1 MMNTSYKQT
10 YFDIIIRGGIV
21 IDGTGKN
28 SYKADIAII
37 GDKIVEVGS
46 IKGESKKEI
55 NAHNLIITPGFIDI
69 HTHYDGQAVWDNYLK
84 PSSLHG
90 VTTVVMGNCGVG
102 FAPCKK
108 NDREKLVELM
118 EGVEDI
124 PSPVMHEGLN
134 WDWETFPEYLDA
146 LDKNKRDIDICAL
159 IPHAAL
165 RVFVMGQRAINH
177 EKASEEDM
185 LKMRKISSDAIKS
198 GAFGFSTSRTISHK
212 SCNGEYTPT
221 LRAHESELMAIAE
234 GLKDANGGFME
245 IVSDWNEPSPEE
257 EFEVLRRIAKKSG
270 RPIVFTCNQR
280 HDRTEYWN
288 DLMRLAREVKSEN
301 LSIRPVVAPRPIGIL
316 LGLNGSQNPFSGT
329 LTYKEIA
336 HLSLIE
342 RLNIMKDDGI
352 RKKILSEDPIKD
364 SQFPLINRISYKQM
378 YEFGSEANYAPNKNE
393 SLEVRAAKEDKTAQE
408 LAYDILIKN
417 DGKSF
422 IYTPLVN
429 FASNNLDVC
438 ETMLIDRNAIMGL
451 GDGGAHVGF
460 ILDAGFPTW
469 LIDYWCNKKNKF
481 SKEETIRRLTT
492 DTAMAA
498 GLHDRG
504 KIKKGFKADINI
516 LDWNNVGAGQPYI
529 INDLPAGGKRLMQET
544 TGIEYTIVSGN
555 ITYLKGKPTGKLPG
569 TLVRRV

>member
-1 MMNTSYKQT
+1 M
-10 YFDIIIRGGIV
+10 YFDIIIRNGSI
-21 IDGTGKN
+21 IDGTGRD
-28 SYKADIAII
+28 SYKADIAIL
-37 GDKIVEVGS
+37 GDKIVDIGV
-46 IKGESKKEI
+46 IKGASKKEI
-55 NAHNLIITPGFIDI
+55 NAKNLIITPGFIDI

-90 VTTVVMGNCGVG
+90 VTTVIMGNCGVG

-108 NDREKLVELM
+108 DDREKLVELM

-146 LDKNKRDIDICAL
+146 LDKNNRDIDVCAL

-165 RVFVMGQRAINH
+165 RVFVMGKRAINH
-177 EKASEEDM
+177 ERATEEDM
-185 LKMRKISSDAIKS
+185 IQMRKISADAIRS

-212 SCNGEYTPT
+212 SCDGEFTPT
-221 LRAHESELMAIAE
+221 LRAHESELMAIAK

-257 EFEVLRRIAKKSG
+257 EFAVLRKIAKSTNI
-270 RPIVFTCNQR
+270 PIVFTCNQR
-280 HDRTEYWN
+280 HDRTEYWK
-288 DLMRLAREVKSEN
+288 DLMRLAREAKNDN

-329 LTYKEIA
+329 PTYKKIA
-336 HLSLIE
+336 HLSLKE
-342 RLNIMKDDGI
+342 RVNIMKGEKI
-352 RKKILSEDPIKD
+352 RNSILDEDPIKD
-364 SQFPLINRISYKQM
+364 SKFPLINRISYKQM
-378 YEFGSEANYAPNKNE
+378 YEFGTEANYAPDKNE
-393 SLEVRAAKEDKTAQE
+393 SLAIRSIKEKITAQE
-408 LAYDILIKN
+408 LAYNILIK
-417 DGKSF
+417 DEGKAF
-422 IYTPLVN
+422 IYSPLVN
-429 FASNNLDVC
+429 FASNNLDAC
-438 ETMLIDRNAIMGL
+438 EAMLIDKNAIMGL

-516 LDWNNVGAGQPYI
+516 LDWKNVGAGHPYI
-529 INDLPAGGKRLMQET
+529 VNDLPAGGKRLMQET
-544 TGIEYTIVSGN
+544 TGFEYTIVSGN
-555 ITYLKGKPTGKLPG
+555 IIYIKGKPTGNLPG
-569 TLVRRV
+569 TLVRRS

>member
-1 MMNTSYKQT
+1 M
-10 YFDIIIRGGIV
+10 YFDIIIRNGSI
-21 IDGTGKN
+21 IDGTGRA
-28 SYKADIAII
+28 SYKADIAIL
-37 GDKIVEVGS
+37 GDKIVDIGV
-46 IKGESKKEI
+46 IKGHSKKEI
-55 NAHNLIITPGFIDI
+55 NAKNLIITPGFIDI
-69 HTHYDGQAVWDNYLK
+69 HTHYDGQAVWDHYLK

-108 NDREKLVELM
+108 EDREKLVELM

-124 PSPVMHEGLN
+124 PSPVMHEGLK

-146 LDKNKRDIDICAL
+146 LDKNNRDIDVCAL

-177 EKASEEDM
+177 EMATEEDM
-185 LKMRKISSDAIKS
+185 IQMRKISSEAIKS

-212 SCNGEYTPT
+212 SRDGEFTPT

-257 EFEVLRRIAKKSG
+257 EFEVLRRIAKSTN

-280 HDRTEYWN
+280 HDRTEYWH
-288 DLMRLAREVKSEN
+288 DLMRLAREAKNEN

-329 LTYKEIA
+329 PTYKKIA
-336 HLSLIE
+336 HLNFKE
-342 RLNIMKDDGI
+342 RVNIMKSEQI
-352 RKKILSEDPIKD
+352 KKSILSEDPIKD

-378 YEFGSEANYAPNKNE
+378 YEFSAEANYAPDKSE
-393 SLEVRAAKEDKTAQE
+393 SLEIRAIKEKITAQE

-417 DGKSF
+417 EGKAF
-422 IYTPLVN
+422 IYSPLVN
-429 FASNNLDVC
+429 FASNNLDAC
-438 ETMLIDRNAIMGL
+438 EAMLIDKNAIMGL

-469 LIDYWCNKKNKF
+469 LINYWCNKKNKF

-492 DTAMAA
+492 DTANAA

-516 LDWNNVGAGQPYI
+516 LDWKNIRAGYPYI
-529 INDLPAGGKRLMQET
+529 VNDLPAGGKRLMQKT
-544 TGIEYTIVSGN
+544 TGFEYTIVSGN
-555 ITYLKGKPTGKLPG
+555 IIYIRGKPTGILPG
-569 TLVRRV
+569 RLVRRS

>member
-1 MMNTSYKQT
+1 M
-10 YFDIIIRGGIV
+10 YFDIIIRNGSI
-21 IDGTGKN
+21 IDGTGRD
-28 SYKADIAII
+28 SYKADIAIL
-37 GDKIVEVGS
+37 GDKIVDIGV
-46 IKGESKKEI
+46 IKGASKKEI
-55 NAHNLIITPGFIDI
+55 NAKNLIITPGFIDI

-90 VTTVVMGNCGVG
+90 VTTVIMGNCGVG

-108 NDREKLVELM
+108 DDREKLVELM

-146 LDKNKRDIDICAL
+146 LDKNNRDIDVCAL

-165 RVFVMGQRAINH
+165 RVFVMGKRAINH
-177 EKASEEDM
+177 ERATEEDM
-185 LKMRKISSDAIKS
+185 IQMRKISADAIKS

-212 SCNGEYTPT
+212 SCDGEFTPT
-221 LRAHESELMAIAE
+221 LRAHESELVAIAK

-257 EFEVLRRIAKKSG
+257 EFAVLRKIAKSTNI
-270 RPIVFTCNQR
+270 PIVFTCNQR
-280 HDRTEYWN
+280 HDRTEYWK
-288 DLMRLAREVKSEN
+288 DLMRLAREAKNDN

-329 LTYKEIA
+329 PTYKKIA
-336 HLSLIE
+336 HLSLKE
-342 RLNIMKDDGI
+342 RVNIMKGEKI
-352 RKKILSEDPIKD
+352 RNNILDEDPIKD
-364 SQFPLINRISYKQM
+364 SKFPLINRISYKQM
-378 YEFGSEANYAPNKNE
+378 YEFGREANYSPDKNE
-393 SLEVRAAKEDKTAQE
+393 SLAIRSIKEKITAQE
-408 LAYDILIKN
+408 LAYNILIK
-417 DGKSF
+417 DEGKAF
-422 IYTPLVN
+422 IYSPLVN
-429 FASNNLDVC
+429 FASNNLDAC
-438 ETMLIDRNAIMGL
+438 EAMLIDKNAIMGL

-516 LDWNNVGAGQPYI
+516 LDWKNVGAGHPYI
-529 INDLPAGGKRLMQET
+529 VNDLPAGGKRLMQET
-544 TGIEYTIVSGN
+544 TGFEYTIVSGN
-555 ITYLKGKPTGKLPG
+555 IIYIKGKPTGNLPG
-569 TLVRRV
+569 TLVRRS

>member
-1 MMNTSYKQT
+1 M
-10 YFDIIIRGGIV
+10 YFDIIIRNGSI
-21 IDGTGKN
+21 IDGTGRD
-28 SYKADIAII
+28 SYKADIAIL
-37 GDKIVEVGS
+37 GDKIVDIGV
-46 IKGESKKEI
+46 IKGASKKEI
-55 NAHNLIITPGFIDI
+55 NAKNLIITPGFIDI

-90 VTTVVMGNCGVG
+90 VTTVIMGNCGVG

-108 NDREKLVELM
+108 DDREKLVELM

-146 LDKNKRDIDICAL
+146 LDKNNRDIDVCAL

-165 RVFVMGQRAINH
+165 RVFVMGKRAINH
-177 EKASEEDM
+177 ERATEEDM
-185 LKMRKISSDAIKS
+185 IQMRKISADAIKS

-212 SCNGEYTPT
+212 SCDGEFTPT
-221 LRAHESELMAIAE
+221 LRAHESELMAIAK

-257 EFEVLRRIAKKSG
+257 EFAVLRKIAKSTNI
-270 RPIVFTCNQR
+270 PIVFTCNQR
-280 HDRTEYWN
+280 HDRTEYWK
-288 DLMRLAREVKSEN
+288 DLMRLAREAKNDN

-329 LTYKEIA
+329 PTYKKIA
-336 HLSLIE
+336 HLSLKE
-342 RLNIMKDDGI
+342 RVNIMKGEKI
-352 RKKILSEDPIKD
+352 RNSILDEDPIKD
-364 SQFPLINRISYKQM
+364 SKFPLINRISYKQM
-378 YEFGSEANYAPNKNE
+378 YEFGTEANYAPDKNE
-393 SLEVRAAKEDKTAQE
+393 SLAIRSIKEKITAQE
-408 LAYDILIKN
+408 LAYNILIK
-417 DGKSF
+417 DEGKAF
-422 IYTPLVN
+422 IYSPLVN
-429 FASNNLDVC
+429 FASNNLDAC
-438 ETMLIDRNAIMGL
+438 EAMLIDKNAIMGL

-498 GLHDRG
+498 GLYDRG

-516 LDWNNVGAGQPYI
+516 LDWKNVGAGHPYI
-529 INDLPAGGKRLMQET
+529 VNDLPAGGKRLMQET
-544 TGIEYTIVSGN
+544 TGFEYTIVSGN
-555 ITYLKGKPTGKLPG
+555 ITYIKGKPTGNLPG
-569 TLVRRV
+569 TLVRRS

>member
-1 MMNTSYKQT
+1 
-10 YFDIIIRGGIV
+10 
-21 IDGTGKN
+21 
-28 SYKADIAII
+28 
-37 GDKIVEVGS
+37 
-46 IKGESKKEI
+46 
-55 NAHNLIITPGFIDI
+55 
-69 HTHYDGQAVWDNYLK
+69 
-84 PSSLHG
+84 
-90 VTTVVMGNCGVG
+90 MGNCGVG

-108 NDREKLVELM
+108 EDREKLVELM

-124 PSPVMHEGLN
+124 PSPVMHEGLK

-146 LDKNKRDIDICAL
+146 LDKNNRDIDVCAL

-177 EKASEEDM
+177 EMATEEDM
-185 LKMRKISSDAIKS
+185 IQMRKISSEAIKS

-212 SCNGEYTPT
+212 SRDGEFTPT

-257 EFEVLRRIAKKSG
+257 EFEVLRRIAKSTN

-280 HDRTEYWN
+280 HDRTEYWH
-288 DLMRLAREVKSEN
+288 DLMRLAREAKNEN

-329 LTYKEIA
+329 PTYKNIA
-336 HLSLIE
+336 HLNFKE
-342 RLNIMKDDGI
+342 RVNIMKSEQI
-352 RKKILSEDPIKD
+352 RKSILSEDPIKD

-378 YEFGSEANYAPNKNE
+378 YEFSAEANYAPDKSE
-393 SLEVRAAKEDKTAQE
+393 SLEIRAIKEKITAQE

-417 DGKSF
+417 EGKAF
-422 IYTPLVN
+422 IYSPLVN
-429 FASNNLDVC
+429 FASNNLDAC
-438 ETMLIDRNAIMGL
+438 EAMLIDKNAIMGL

-469 LIDYWCNKKNKF
+469 LINYWCNKKNKF

-492 DTAMAA
+492 DTANAA

-516 LDWNNVGAGQPYI
+516 LDWKNIRAGYPYI
-529 INDLPAGGKRLMQET
+529 VNDLPAGGKRLMQKT
-544 TGIEYTIVSGN
+544 TGFEYTIVSGN
-555 ITYLKGKPTGKLPG
+555 IIYIRGKPTGILPG
-569 TLVRRV
+569 RLVRRS

>member
-1 MMNTSYKQT
+1 M
-10 YFDIIIRGGIV
+10 YFDIIIRNGSI
-21 IDGTGKN
+21 IDGTGRD
-28 SYKADIAII
+28 SYKADIAIL
-37 GDKIVEVGS
+37 GDKIVDIGV
-46 IKGESKKEI
+46 IKGASKKEI
-55 NAHNLIITPGFIDI
+55 NAKNLIITPGFIDI
-69 HTHYDGQAVWDNYLK
+69 HTHYDGQSVWDNYLK

-90 VTTVVMGNCGVG
+90 VTTVIMGNCGVG

-108 NDREKLVELM
+108 DDREKLIELM

-146 LDKNKRDIDICAL
+146 LDKNNRDIDVCAL

-165 RVFVMGQRAINH
+165 RVFVMGKRAINH
-177 EKASEEDM
+177 ERATEEDM
-185 LKMRKISSDAIKS
+185 IQMRKISADAIKS

-212 SCNGEYTPT
+212 SCDGEFTPT
-221 LRAHESELMAIAE
+221 LRAHESELMAIAK

-257 EFEVLRRIAKKSG
+257 EFAVLRKIAKSTNI
-270 RPIVFTCNQR
+270 PIVFTCNQR
-280 HDRTEYWN
+280 HDRTEYWK
-288 DLMRLAREVKSEN
+288 DLMRLAREAKNDN

-329 LTYKEIA
+329 PTYKKIA
-336 HLSLIE
+336 HLSLKE
-342 RLNIMKDDGI
+342 RVNIMKGEKI
-352 RKKILSEDPIKD
+352 RNSILDEDPIKD
-364 SQFPLINRISYKQM
+364 SKFPLINRISYKQM
-378 YEFGSEANYAPNKNE
+378 YEFGTEGNYAPDKNE
-393 SLEVRAAKEDKTAQE
+393 SLAIRSIKEKITAQE
-408 LAYDILIKN
+408 LAYNILIK
-417 DGKSF
+417 DEGKAF
-422 IYTPLVN
+422 IYSPLVN
-429 FASNNLDVC
+429 FASNNLDAC
-438 ETMLIDRNAIMGL
+438 EAMLIDKNAIMGL

-516 LDWNNVGAGQPYI
+516 LDWKNVGAGHPYI
-529 INDLPAGGKRLMQET
+529 VNDLPAGGKRLMQET
-544 TGIEYTIVSGN
+544 TGFEYTIVSGN
-555 ITYLKGKPTGKLPG
+555 ITYIKGKPTGNLPG
-569 TLVRRV
+569 TLVRRS

>member
-1 MMNTSYKQT
+1 M
-10 YFDIIIRGGIV
+10 YFDIIIRNGSI
-21 IDGTGKN
+21 IDGTGRA
-28 SYKADIAII
+28 SYKADIAIL
-37 GDKIVEVGS
+37 GDKIVDIGV
-46 IKGESKKEI
+46 IKGHSKKEI
-55 NAHNLIITPGFIDI
+55 NAKNLIITPGFIDI
-69 HTHYDGQAVWDNYLK
+69 HTHYDGQAVWDHYLK

-108 NDREKLVELM
+108 EDREKLVELM

-124 PSPVMHEGLN
+124 PSPVMHEGLK

-146 LDKNKRDIDICAL
+146 LDKNNRDIDVCAL

-177 EKASEEDM
+177 EMATEEDM
-185 LKMRKISSDAIKS
+185 IQMRKISSEAIKS

-212 SCNGEYTPT
+212 SRDGEFTPT

-257 EFEVLRRIAKKSG
+257 EFEVLRRIAKSTN

-280 HDRTEYWN
+280 HDRTEYWH
-288 DLMRLAREVKSEN
+288 DLMRLAREAKNEN

-329 LTYKEIA
+329 PTYKKIA
-336 HLSLIE
+336 HLNFKE
-342 RLNIMKDDGI
+342 RVNIIKSEQI
-352 RKKILSEDPIKD
+352 RKSILSEDPIKD

-378 YEFGSEANYAPNKNE
+378 YEFSAEANYAPDKSE
-393 SLEVRAAKEDKTAQE
+393 SLEIRAIKEKITAQE

-417 DGKSF
+417 EGKAF
-422 IYTPLVN
+422 IYSPLVN
-429 FASNNLDVC
+429 FASNNLDAC
-438 ETMLIDRNAIMGL
+438 EAMLIDKNAIMGL

-469 LIDYWCNKKNKF
+469 LINYWCNKKNKF

-492 DTAMAA
+492 DTANAA

-516 LDWNNVGAGQPYI
+516 LDWKNIRAGYPYI
-529 INDLPAGGKRLMQET
+529 VNDLPAGGKRLMQKT
-544 TGIEYTIVSGN
+544 TGFEYTIVSGN
-555 ITYLKGKPTGKLPG
+555 IIYIRGKPTGILPG
-569 TLVRRV
+569 RLVRRS

>member
-1 MMNTSYKQT
+1 M
-10 YFDIIIRGGIV
+10 YFDIIIRNGSI
-21 IDGTGKN
+21 IDGTGRD
-28 SYKADIAII
+28 SYKADIAIL
-37 GDKIVEVGS
+37 GDKIVDIGV
-46 IKGESKKEI
+46 IKGASKKEI
-55 NAHNLIITPGFIDI
+55 NAKNLIITPGFIDI

-90 VTTVVMGNCGVG
+90 VTTVIMGNCGVG

-108 NDREKLVELM
+108 DDREKLIELM

-146 LDKNKRDIDICAL
+146 LDKNNRDIDVCAL

-165 RVFVMGQRAINH
+165 RVFVMGKRAINH
-177 EKASEEDM
+177 ERATEEDM
-185 LKMRKISSDAIKS
+185 IQMRKISADAIKS

-212 SCNGEYTPT
+212 SCDGEFTPT
-221 LRAHESELMAIAE
+221 LRAHESELMAIAK

-257 EFEVLRRIAKKSG
+257 EFAVLRKIAKSTNI
-270 RPIVFTCNQR
+270 PIVFTCNQR
-280 HDRTEYWN
+280 HDRTEYWK
-288 DLMRLAREVKSEN
+288 DLMRLAREAKYDN

-329 LTYKEIA
+329 PTYKKIA
-336 HLSLIE
+336 HLSLKE
-342 RLNIMKDDGI
+342 RVNIMKSEKI
-352 RKKILSEDPIKD
+352 RNNILDEDPIKD
-364 SQFPLINRISYKQM
+364 SKFPLINRISYKQM
-378 YEFGSEANYAPNKNE
+378 YEFGTEGNYAPDKNE
-393 SLEVRAAKEDKTAQE
+393 SLAIRSIKEKITAQE
-408 LAYDILIKN
+408 LAYNILIK
-417 DGKSF
+417 DEGKAF
-422 IYTPLVN
+422 IYSPLVN
-429 FASNNLDVC
+429 FASNNLDAC
-438 ETMLIDRNAIMGL
+438 EAMLIDKNAIMGL

-516 LDWNNVGAGQPYI
+516 LDWKNVAAGHPYI
-529 INDLPAGGKRLMQET
+529 VNDLPAGGKRLMQET
-544 TGIEYTIVSGN
+544 TGFEYTIVSGN
-555 ITYLKGKPTGKLPG
+555 ITYIKGKPTGNLPG
-569 TLVRRV
+569 TLVRRS

>member
-1 MMNTSYKQT
+1 M
-10 YFDIIIRGGIV
+10 YFDIIIRNGSI
-21 IDGTGKN
+21 IDGTGRD
-28 SYKADIAII
+28 SYKADIAIL
-37 GDKIVEVGS
+37 GDKIVDIGV
-46 IKGESKKEI
+46 IKGASKKEI
-55 NAHNLIITPGFIDI
+55 NAKNLIITPGFIDI

-90 VTTVVMGNCGVG
+90 VTTVIMGNCGVG

-108 NDREKLVELM
+108 DDREKLIELM

-146 LDKNKRDIDICAL
+146 LDKNNRDIDVCAL

-165 RVFVMGQRAINH
+165 RVFVMGKRAINH
-177 EKASEEDM
+177 ERATEEDM
-185 LKMRKISSDAIKS
+185 IQMRKISADAIRS

-212 SCNGEYTPT
+212 SCDGEFTPT
-221 LRAHESELMAIAE
+221 LRAHESELMAIAK

-257 EFEVLRRIAKKSG
+257 EFAVLRKIAKSTNI
-270 RPIVFTCNQR
+270 PIVFTCNQR
-280 HDRTEYWN
+280 HDRTEYWK
-288 DLMRLAREVKSEN
+288 DLMRLAREAKNDN

-329 LTYKEIA
+329 PTYKKIA
-336 HLSLIE
+336 HLSLKE
-342 RLNIMKDDGI
+342 RVNIMKGEKI
-352 RKKILSEDPIKD
+352 RNSILDEDPIKD
-364 SQFPLINRISYKQM
+364 SKFPLINRISYKQM
-378 YEFGSEANYAPNKNE
+378 YEFGTEANYAPDKNE
-393 SLEVRAAKEDKTAQE
+393 SLAIRSIKEKITAQE
-408 LAYDILIKN
+408 LAYNILIK
-417 DGKSF
+417 DEGKAF
-422 IYTPLVN
+422 IYSPLVN
-429 FASNNLDVC
+429 FASNNLDAC
-438 ETMLIDRNAIMGL
+438 EAMLIDKNAIMGL

-498 GLHDRG
+498 GLYDRG

-516 LDWNNVGAGQPYI
+516 LDWKNVGAGHPYI
-529 INDLPAGGKRLMQET
+529 VNDLPAGGKRLMQET
-544 TGIEYTIVSGN
+544 TGFEYTIVSGN
-555 ITYLKGKPTGKLPG
+555 ITYIKGKPTGNLPG
-569 TLVRRV
+569 TLVRRS

>member
-1 MMNTSYKQT
+1 M
-10 YFDIIIRGGIV
+10 YFDIIIRNGSI
-21 IDGTGKN
+21 IDGTGRD
-28 SYKADIAII
+28 SYKADIAIL
-37 GDKIVEVGS
+37 GDKIVDIGV
-46 IKGESKKEI
+46 IKGASKKEI
-55 NAHNLIITPGFIDI
+55 NAKNLIITPGFIDI
-69 HTHYDGQAVWDNYLK
+69 HTHYDGQSVWDNYLK

-90 VTTVVMGNCGVG
+90 VTTVIMGNCGVG

-108 NDREKLVELM
+108 DDREKLVELM

-146 LDKNKRDIDICAL
+146 LDKNNRDIDVCAL

-165 RVFVMGQRAINH
+165 RVFVMGKRAINH
-177 EKASEEDM
+177 ERATEEDM
-185 LKMRKISSDAIKS
+185 IQMRKISADAIRS

-212 SCNGEYTPT
+212 SCDGEFTPT
-221 LRAHESELMAIAE
+221 LRAHESELMAIAK
-234 GLKDANGGFME
+234 GLKDANSGFME

-257 EFEVLRRIAKKSG
+257 EFAVLRKIAKSTNI
-270 RPIVFTCNQR
+270 PIVFTCNQR
-280 HDRTEYWN
+280 HDRTEYWK
-288 DLMRLAREVKSEN
+288 DLMRLAREAKNDN

-329 LTYKEIA
+329 PTYKKIA
-336 HLSLIE
+336 HLSLKE
-342 RLNIMKDDGI
+342 RVNIMKGEKI
-352 RKKILSEDPIKD
+352 RNNILDEDPIKD
-364 SQFPLINRISYKQM
+364 SKFPLINRISYKQM
-378 YEFGSEANYAPNKNE
+378 YEFGREANYAPDKNE
-393 SLEVRAAKEDKTAQE
+393 SLAIRSIKEKITAQE
-408 LAYDILIKN
+408 LAYNILIK
-417 DGKSF
+417 DEGKAF
-422 IYTPLVN
+422 IYSPLVN
-429 FASNNLDVC
+429 FASNNLDAC
-438 ETMLIDRNAIMGL
+438 EAMLIDKNAIMGL

-516 LDWNNVGAGQPYI
+516 LDWKNVAAGHPDI
-529 INDLPAGGKRLMQET
+529 VNDLPAGGKRLMQET
-544 TGIEYTIVSGN
+544 TGFEYTIVSGN
-555 ITYLKGKPTGKLPG
+555 ITYIKGKPTGNLPG
-569 TLVRRV
+569 TLVRRS